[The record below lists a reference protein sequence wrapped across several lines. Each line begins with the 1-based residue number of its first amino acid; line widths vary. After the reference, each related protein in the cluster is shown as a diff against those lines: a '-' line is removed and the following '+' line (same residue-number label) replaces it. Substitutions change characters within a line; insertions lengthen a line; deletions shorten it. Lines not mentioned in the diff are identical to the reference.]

1 MVPDAG
7 LIDYASTIT
16 LNGLV
21 LHTCNDKSYNRIK
34 THTHTDNDDEFNA
47 FVEYNRTFVVQFLGQ
62 LRYVILPCVSLKYVI
77 FYVFRYIL
85 RSGLAL

>member
-1 MVPDAG
+1 MVSDAR

-77 FYVFRYIL
+77 FYVFWYIL

>member
-1 MVPDAG
+1 MVSDAR

-34 THTHTDNDDEFNA
+34 THTQTDNDDEFNA
-47 FVEYNRTFVVQFLGQ
+47 FVEYNRSSVFGAVKICHPPL
-62 LRYVILPCVSLKYVI
+62 CVPKICNLFMFSDI
-77 FYVFRYIL
+77 

>member
-1 MVPDAG
+1 MVSDAR

-47 FVEYNRTFVVQFLGQ
+47 FFEYNRTFIVQFLGQ
-62 LRYVILPCVSLKYVI
+62 LRYVILPCVPKICNLFMFSDI
-77 FYVFRYIL
+77 